1 MDLLLVRALGLN
13 HFTQTLDP
21 DVVTRIK
28 DRLRLGAVTEEDR
41 ELVAILL
48 EEIAGILRGQAA
60 LEALPG

>member
-13 HFTQTLDP
+13 HFTQTLNP
-21 DVVTRIK
+21 DVVNRIK
-28 DRLRLGAVTEEDR
+28 DRLRIGAVTEEDR

>member
-21 DVVTRIK
+21 DVVARIK
-28 DRLRLGAVTEEDR
+28 DRLRSGGVTEEDR

-48 EEIAGILRGQAA
+48 EEIAGILRGRSSA
-60 LEALPG
+60 